1 MLLATFICYKMG
13 PDYIGCNICTLL
25 STLDQQALL
34 HLIGYP
40 VKSIC
45 PGEKGKF
52 KYNGV
57 HLLRM
62 KQKT

>member
-1 MLLATFICYKMG
+1 MVAG
-13 PDYIGCNICTLL
+13 PQHQGKQLCTLL

-40 VKSIC
+40 VKAIC